1 MSLAKEVI
9 YIVGAKRTPFG
20 AFGGKLK
27 GFSATDLAVHSAK
40 AALAQ
45 AGVSGSKVDE
55 TFVGNVI
62 QSSLDA
68 SYLARHVALKSGA
81 PVKSPAMTINR
92 LCGSGFETICLGAEA
107 IIQKRANIALCS
119 GTENMSQAPMVI
131 DGLTARWGAALGK
144 GMKAEDSLWA
154 GLTDSYAKLPMGLT
168 AEKLGEQFKVTRE
181 ECDEIALRSQHGA
194 QKAADSKI
202 FDAEIAPVEVKG
214 KKGVEIM
221 NADEHPRRDAKIADL
236 TKLKPVFKPEN
247 GLVTAG
253 NASGIC
259 DGAGTIVLASESAVK
274 SNNLK
279 PLAKVLAWARV
290 GCEPSIM
297 GIGPVD
303 AIKQTLAVSG
313 LKINDIDLFEI
324 NEAFAAQFR
333 ACEKDL
339 GLDRNKTN
347 VNGGAIAIGHPL
359 AASGSRIM
367 AHLTHELVRTKKR
380 YAIGAACIGGGQ
392 GIAVLVENATI

>member
-1 MSLAKEVI
+1 
-9 YIVGAKRTPFG
+9 
-20 AFGGKLK
+20 
-27 GFSATDLAVHSAK
+27 
-40 AALAQ
+40 
-45 AGVSGSKVDE
+45 
-55 TFVGNVI
+55 
-62 QSSLDA
+62 
-68 SYLARHVALKSGA
+68 
-81 PVKSPAMTINR
+81 
-92 LCGSGFETICLGAEA
+92 
-107 IIQKRANIALCS
+107 
-119 GTENMSQAPMVI
+119 
-131 DGLTARWGAALGK
+131 
-144 GMKAEDSLWA
+144 
-154 GLTDSYAKLPMGLT
+154 
-168 AEKLGEQFKVTRE
+168 
-181 ECDEIALRSQHGA
+181 
-194 QKAADSKI
+194 
-202 FDAEIAPVEVKG
+202 
-214 KKGVEIM
+214 
-221 NADEHPRRDAKIADL
+221 
-236 TKLKPVFKPEN
+236 
-247 GLVTAG
+247 LVTAG